1 MKLNIV
7 YKDWLNSRKIS
18 DKIIED
24 FNLHSDGDRL
34 VIPITNQ
41 HGVFLFNKYRRS
53 PLDEKSPKY
62 TYDKG
67 GKLALLGFHECLDKK
82 TVLWLEGE
90 LDALVAWSLNIP
102 AVSGTG
108 GALSVS
114 QDWKQFF
121 AEREVVICFDNDN
134 AGGEGMVKALELA
147 PHAKLMFLPDRP
159 GIKDISDYVQNGGD
173 LHALIKTARHFSS
186 IEEILED
193 QAKRASVWQSTYFHD
208 AYARRQEDYRK
219 VAPTRERDPAI
230 KDKLTRAKAFPID
243 SMLKFNHSGS
253 TTCLWHSESEPS
265 LHLYKDQ
272 NKCWCFGGCGR
283 GYDAIDVYQK
293 LHNCSFIEAVEALQ

>member
-1 MKLNIV
+1 LPQIGKSSASITAAQKELEKAIANQP
-7 YKDWLNSRKIS
+7 
-18 DKIIED
+18 
-24 FNLHSDGDRL
+24 FTDRL
-34 VIPITNQ
+34 IEGFGKHFKP
-41 HGVFLFNKYRRS
+41 GVK
-53 PLDEKSPKY
+53 PEDVM
-62 TYDKG
+62 TTT
-67 GKLALLGFHECLDKK
+67 KK
-82 TVLWLEGE
+82 
-90 LDALVAWSLNIP
+90 
-102 AVSGTG
+102 
-108 GALSVS
+108 
-114 QDWKQFF
+114 
-121 AEREVVICFDNDN
+121 
-134 AGGEGMVKALELA
+134 
-147 PHAKLMFLPDRP
+147 
-159 GIKDISDYVQNGGD
+159 
-173 LHALIKTARHFSS
+173 
-186 IEEILED
+186 LED